1 MQRWSD
7 VYKWSQQRDNEN
19 VSSDTLPLLNR
30 EFKCGESDHG
40 NTLRLKLS
48 HFLSYARNNKDDS
61 PLYVFD
67 GTFDDDKASKTLLDD
82 YSPPS
87 FFQEDLFH
95 LVGER
100 RRPPYRWWLLGPERS
115 GTTVHIDPLGT
126 SAWNTLIVG
135 KKRWVLFPPDTPKD
149 VVKSKKLFLKSED
162 DEAVNYFCDL
172 LPRLKEKHRDLQVS
186 ERKSGNEMAT
196 TTPPTS
202 SAKLTPLNAPSR
214 RRFTNSPKTPA
225 TPSMFP
231 RDGGMLS
238 STSPTRLQ

>member
-202 SAKLTPLNAPSR
+202 SAKLTPAR
-214 RRFTNSPKTPA
+214 HICVEHA
-225 TPSMFP
+225 HCW
-231 RDGGMLS
+231 
-238 STSPTRLQ
+238 